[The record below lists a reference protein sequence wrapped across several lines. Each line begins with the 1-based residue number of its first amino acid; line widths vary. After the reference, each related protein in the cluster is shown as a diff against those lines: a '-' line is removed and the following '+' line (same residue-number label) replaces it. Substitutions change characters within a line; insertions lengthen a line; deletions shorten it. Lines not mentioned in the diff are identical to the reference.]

1 MKGRDRIVLTGLVVL
16 ALLAGVWIMVVSPE
30 RKQAS
35 TLSGEVSAAETQLST
50 AQGQLANAR
59 QAQTQYA
66 SAYSSLVSLGKAVPT
81 SQEVPAL
88 IDQLTQASHERRVDF
103 SSIVSGAGDAGSAT
117 AGTSASASTSASAFS
132 AMPFNFT
139 FNGSFFDLEHL
150 FRQLTSFTT
159 RSAAGTLSVRGRL
172 LTIQSV
178 KLSPAS
184 QEGSG
189 GKSNELTGAITAS
202 AYVLP
207 GGQTLTGAAGASTPS
222 TSLTPTT
229 GAASSP
235 APAAIV
241 TVKP

>member
-1 MKGRDRIVLTGLVVL
+1 MKGRDRIVLIGIAVV
-16 ALLAGVWIMVVSPE
+16 AILAGVWITVVSPE

-35 TLSGEVSAAETQLST
+35 TLSAEVSAAGTQLST
-50 AQGQLANAR
+50 AEGQLANAR
-59 QAQTQYA
+59 RAQTQYA

-88 IDQLTQASHERRVDF
+88 IDQLTQVSHAKNVDF
-103 SSIVSGAGDAGSAT
+103 SSIVPGGGSGGSTEA
-117 AGTSASASTSASAFS
+117 AATSAFTQL
-132 AMPFNFT
+132 PFAFT
-139 FNGSFFDLEHL
+139 FSGSFFDLEHL
-150 FRQLTSFTT
+150 FRQLTNFTT
-159 RSAAGTLSVRGRL
+159 RTASGALSVSGRL

-178 KLSPAS
+178 KLSPGS
-184 QEGSG
+184 SEGEGSSKG
-189 GKSNELTGAITAS
+189 SELTGAIAAT

-207 GGQTLTGAAGASTPS
+207 GGQTLTGAAGTATAGS
-222 TSLTPTT
+222 SLTPTT

>member
-1 MKGRDRIVLTGLVVL
+1 MKGRDRIVLIGIAVV
-16 ALLAGVWIMVVSPE
+16 AILAGVWITTVSPE

-35 TLSGEVSAAETQLST
+35 TLSAEVSAAETQLST
-50 AQGQLANAR
+50 AEGQLANAR
-59 QAQTQYA
+59 HAQTQYA

-88 IDQLTQASHERRVDF
+88 IDQLTQASHERSVDF
-103 SSIVSGAGDAGSAT
+103 SSIVSGAGSVAST
-117 AGTSASASTSASAFS
+117 AGATSASTSAFS
-132 AMPFNFT
+132 AMPFTFT
-139 FNGSFFDLEHL
+139 FSGSFFDLEHL

-159 RSAAGTLSVRGRL
+159 RATSGALSVSGRL

-178 KLSPAS
+178 KLAPGAS
-184 QEGSG
+184 EGETG
-189 GKSNELTGAITAS
+189 NGNELTGSITAS

-207 GGQTLTGAAGASTPS
+207 GGQTLTGATGAPTAG

>member
-1 MKGRDRIVLTGLVVL
+1 MKGRDRIVLIGIAVV
-16 ALLAGVWIMVVSPE
+16 AILAGVWITVVSPE

-35 TLSGEVSAAETQLST
+35 TLSAEVSAAETQLST
-50 AQGQLANAR
+50 AEGQLANAR
-59 QAQTQYA
+59 HAQTQYA

-88 IDQLTQASHERRVDF
+88 IDQLTQVSHEKNVDF
-103 SSIVSGAGDAGSAT
+103 SSIVPGDGSGGSTEA
-117 AGTSASASTSASAFS
+117 AATSAFTQL
-132 AMPFNFT
+132 PFAFT
-139 FNGSFFDLEHL
+139 FSGSFFDLEHL
-150 FRQLTSFTT
+150 VRQLTNLTT
-159 RSAAGTLSVRGRL
+159 RTASGALSASGRL

-178 KLSPAS
+178 KLSPGS
-184 QEGSG
+184 SEGEGSKG
-189 GKSNELTGAITAS
+189 SALTGSVAAT

-207 GGQTLTGAAGASTPS
+207 GGQTLTGAAGTPAAGTSS
-222 TSLTPTT
+222 TSTT

>member
-1 MKGRDRIVLTGLVVL
+1 MKGRDRIVLIGIAVV
-16 ALLAGVWIMVVSPE
+16 AVLAGVWITVVSPE
-30 RKQAS
+30 RKQAN
-35 TLSGEVSAAETQLST
+35 TLSAEVSAAETQLST
-50 AQGQLANAR
+50 AEGQLANAR
-59 QAQTQYA
+59 HAQTQYA

-88 IDQLTQASHERRVDF
+88 IDQLTQASHEKNVDF
-103 SSIVSGAGDAGSAT
+103 SSIVSGGGSGGSTGA
-117 AGTSASASTSASAFS
+117 AGTSAFTQL
-132 AMPFNFT
+132 PFAFT

-159 RSAAGTLSVRGRL
+159 RSASGTLSVSGRL

-178 KLSPAS
+178 KLSPGGS
-184 QEGSG
+184 SEGEGS
-189 GKSNELTGAITAS
+189 KSNQLTGSITAT

-207 GGQTLTGAAGASTPS
+207 GGQTLTGAAGTPAAG
-222 TSLTPTT
+222 TSSTPTT

>member
-1 MKGRDRIVLTGLVVL
+1 MKGRDRIVLICLAVV
-16 ALLAGVWIMVVSPE
+16 AILAGVWITVVSPE

-35 TLSGEVSAAETQLST
+35 TLSAEVTAAEAQLSS
-50 AQGQLANAR
+50 AEGQLANAR
-59 QAQTQYA
+59 NAQTQYA

-88 IDQLTQASHERRVDF
+88 IDELTRASHERSVDF
-103 SSIVSGAGDAGSAT
+103 SSIASGAASVSSTTGAAAT
-117 AGTSASASTSASAFS
+117 SISAFTPL
-132 AMPFNFT
+132 PFTFV

-159 RSAAGTLSVRGRL
+159 RSASGALSVRGRL

-178 KLSPAS
+178 KLAPAS
-184 QEGSG
+184 AEGSSA
-189 GKSNELTGAITAS
+189 KSNELTGSITAS

-207 GGQTLTGAAGASTPS
+207 GGQTPTSAAGTASAG